1 MKQHDLKVV
10 VLDFDGTLVES
21 NKIKDQVFETIFS
34 EWPEH
39 KWEMMR
45 WHLQRNAMDR
55 REKFSYF
62 VEEKLRQR
70 GNIKLIN
77 QLTDKFSE
85 MTHQAI
91 VDCPMVQGA
100 QTFLDEYVA
109 QLPLFLASATPQK
122 NLDEILKERGLE
134 KYFKE
139 TYGAPINKVEVLKK
153 IMSDEKVLP
162 EEILYIGDSLED
174 HQAAEL
180 LGISFI
186 GKQSDRLLNGKT
198 NNVFTEF
205 VQIRKY
211 FKKKYNI

>member
-1 MKQHDLKVV
+1 MKIRPSYYLVPAVILIIGSLAFTKGTGGKSKIGHLHTNALWELMPDKKKADTAIAIKQNELATYFEQKRKEFADKWQLYTKDSASLTGAIKEQRVKEILDL
-10 VLDFDGTLVES
+10 
-21 NKIKDQVFETIFS
+21 
-34 EWPEH
+34 
-39 KWEMMR
+39 
-45 WHLQRNAMDR
+45 
-55 REKFSYF
+55 
-62 VEEKLRQR
+62 
-70 GNIKLIN
+70 
-77 QLTDKFSE
+77 
-85 MTHQAI
+85 
-91 VDCPMVQGA
+91 
-100 QTFLDEYVA
+100 
-109 QLPLFLASATPQK
+109 QK

-134 KYFKE
+134 KYFKGN
-139 TYGAPINKVEVLKK
+139 YGAPINKVEVLKK